1 MKNDKPALSDEAIDK
16 VFEDYFE
23 RFGVPLQDPPLSWG
37 HCNFTTEDIARYG
50 MTALAENAPIDWSR
64 YLAPLPDD
72 AVS

>member
-1 MKNDKPALSDEAIDK
+1 MKPAQPALSDKAINK

-37 HCNFTTEDIARYG
+37 HCNFTTEDIAQYG
-50 MTALAENAPIDWSR
+50 RQALAENAPIDWSR
-64 YLAPLPDD
+64 YLEPLPPD